1 MDIDLARY
9 IRELSIAFVPFLFA
23 VTIHEFSHGFV
34 AYKFGD
40 NTAKLAGRLTLN
52 PFAHIDI
59 IGLLFLLITRLFGWA
74 KPVPV
79 NFYNL
84 HNKKYGVLC
93 IAAAGPISN
102 FMTAII
108 SAIILQLLT
117 GLSFENIK
125 IFHIFEAITYMF
137 YFSVQINIALGVF
150 NLIPIL
156 PLDGGRILQSLL
168 PPAKA
173 ISFSKLEPYGIIIV
187 ILLLMTNVVNYFIV
201 PVIHFL
207 VKLLV

>member
-79 NFYNL
+79 NFNNL

-108 SAIILQLLT
+108 A
-117 GLSFENIK
+117 
-125 IFHIFEAITYMF
+125 A
-137 YFSVQINIALGVF
+137 
-150 NLIPIL
+150 
-156 PLDGGRILQSLL
+156 
-168 PPAKA
+168 
-173 ISFSKLEPYGIIIV
+173 
-187 ILLLMTNVVNYFIV
+187 VNRT
-201 PVIHFL
+201 
-207 VKLLV
+207 

>member
-1 MDIDLARY
+1 MEFDIAKY

-23 VTIHEFSHGFV
+23 VTIHEFSHGFT

-59 IGLLFLLITRLFGWA
+59 VGLLFLLITRLFGWA

-79 NFYNL
+79 NFNNL
-84 HNKKYGVLC
+84 NNKKYGILC
-93 IAAAGPISN
+93 VAAAGPISN
-102 FMTAII
+102 FITAII
-108 SAIILQLLT
+108 SAIILQLLSSM
-117 GLSFENIK
+117 SFENIK

-137 YFSVQINIALGVF
+137 YFSVQINIALGIF

-156 PLDGGRILQSLL
+156 PLDGGRILQALL

-173 ISFSKLEPYGIIIV
+173 ISFSRLEPYGIIIV
-187 ILLLMTNVVNYFIV
+187 LLLLITNVVDYFIV
-201 PVIHFL
+201 PVIRFL
-207 VKLLV
+207 VNLLV